1 MPLPLKQVSKSQ
13 GLAVQLQIEPD
24 AKVLQADFSRQ
35 ASLKARQIMRPFSP
49 QAEGVE
55 QFVVNRFDAPLATQP
70 TSDATPWAT
79 SSCFA
84 DEGD

>member
-1 MPLPLKQVSKSQ
+1 MNLPIKQISKGQ
-13 GLAVQLQIEPD
+13 GVATQLTIEPD